1 MVGALKNTTTVLP
14 AFRKRR
20 IKGTGRGDW
29 ESPPLYV
36 LPARHPEQRG
46 EGRFTSPQTLVLGCI
61 NVRGCS
67 TIESKRCEIGSMFV
81 KRKMDVLALCETKMK
96 GKGEAEFGEVTGR
109 ISGVERGRAR
119 EGVALLLSERMV
131 KKVVSWKEVSSR
143 LMWVRVR
150 IGRECWAFVSAYGP
164 GSEKTKE
171 EREGFWNE
179 LTECVDSLGK
189 SSCVVV
195 LGDLNARVGDEEIEG
210 VVGKYGVPE
219 RNGSGESLLNMCVE
233 NDLVVGNSFF
243 KKRMINKYTWARV
256 ERGRVIERALMD
268 YVLITRRM
276 IGRLK
281 DVHVY
286 RGMTAGMSDHFLVEG
301 KMVVAKVWGKKL
313 GGSRKE
319 VVRVE
324 ELCKR
329 EKELEYQERVQEM
342 YNTVKEREV
351 GAVEGEWGLFKD
363 SVMGCASDVCGKR
376 IVGGG
381 IRKGSE
387 WWNEGVKMKVEEKK
401 RAYEEWLQCDSFESY
416 ERYKEKKAEVKRE
429 VKEAKRAA
437 DFRWSQ
443 SFGSDYERDRKKF
456 WKEVKRVRRGGSRN
470 EETVKDGNG
479 RSVKGNEARKR
490 WAEYFESLLNVEDDR
505 EADVLAIGGVEL
517 QVFGDENER
526 EITKDEVERALRET
540 KVGKAAGMDGVR
552 AEMLKKGGVTVLE
565 WLVRL
570 FNVCF
575 MLSLVPVD
583 WVCACIVP
591 LFKGKG
597 DVCECCNYRGI
608 SLLSVVGK
616 VYGRVLINRIR
627 DKTEMVISEVQGGF
641 RRGRGCTDQVFV
653 VRQICE
659 KYLAKGKDV
668 YFAFMDLEKAY
679 DRVDRDAMWNVLRL
693 YGVDGKLLD
702 AVKSLYVDSKACV
715 RVGNGM
721 SEWFP
726 VRVGLRQGCVM
737 SPWLFNLFIDGVVR
751 EVNACVL
758 GRGLGLVDE
767 RDCMWELNQLLFA
780 DDTVFVADSEEK
792 LCRLV
797 AEFGRVCERRKL
809 RVNVGKSKVMRCTR
823 GEEGARMNVILNGEV
838 LEEVDRF
845 KYLGSVVAANGGI
858 EADVC
863 HRVNEGCKMLGAL
876 KGVMKCR
883 GLGMN
888 VKKVLYEKVI
898 VPTVTYGSECWGMKV
913 SERQKL
919 NVFEMRCLRSMAGV
933 SRMDRVRN
941 EVVRQRTGVEIE
953 LGTRVDMNVLRWFGH
968 VERMENE
975 RLLKRVMNARVNGR
989 GARGRPRLGWM
1000 DGVKRA
1006 LQDRGMDVRE
1016 ARERA
1021 RDRNDW
1027 RAIVRQF

>member
-1 MVGALKNTTTVLP
+1 MGAVKNTTTVFP

-20 IKGTGRGDW
+20 IKGTERGDW

-210 VVGKYGVPE
+210 VVGKFGVPE

-679 DRVDRDAMWNVLRL
+679 DRVDRVAMWNVLRL

-838 LEEVDRF
+838 LEEVDKF

-919 NVFEMRCLRSMAGV
+919 NVFEMRCLRSMVGV